1 MGKLS
6 AADGKVSLVAT
17 LKQSFDYCTEALAK
31 VDDSAL
37 ALEVSMFGHPSHQ
50 SRGAMMIVLAADW
63 ADHYSTAA
71 SYLRLNG
78 ILPPRGGPQEVGRPA
93 TSSGCLRGSSAARR
107 LYRYTQPFH
116 GPWCLTLPADRGRFV
131 DHPAV

>member
-1 MGKLS
+1 LGKLS

-37 ALEVSMFGHPSHQ
+37 AVEVSMFGHPSHQ

-78 ILPPRGGPQEVGRPA
+78 ILPPRADPKKLAAQQRVQVAFVVHRPLGASIDTPNRSTGPGV
-93 TSSGCLRGSSAARR
+93 
-107 LYRYTQPFH
+107 
-116 GPWCLTLPADRGRFV
+116 
-131 DHPAV
+131 